1 MCASARPIGTPGF
14 RRVVMLVFC
23 YETYVNCVSPIL
35 AKTYGVSPQT
45 IYEAINRYRAVR
57 LQASWGSWDFALSAG
72 HAHMARYSRDAI
84 RPVNDEIM
92 PLWFAGD
99 RIADSRVEEIVPL
112 RSAQRGAQ
120 ISCVFVP

>member
-1 MCASARPIGTPGF
+1 MARAAEFAQGDDTDIEA
-14 RRVVMLVFC
+14 RI
-23 YETYVNCVSPIL
+23 TY
-35 AKTYGVSPQT
+35 AGV
-45 IYEAINRYRAVR
+45 
-57 LQASWGSWDFALSAG
+57 FALSAG
-72 HAHMARYSRDAI
+72 HAHMARYSRDTI

>member
-1 MCASARPIGTPGF
+1 VARAAEFAQGDDADES
-14 RRVVMLVFC
+14 RVN
-23 YETYVNCVSPIL
+23 YAGDS
-35 AKTYGVSPQT
+35 
-45 IYEAINRYRAVR
+45 
-57 LQASWGSWDFALSAG
+57 ALSAG
-72 HAHMARYSRDAI
+72 HAHMARYSRDTI

-92 PLWFAGD
+92 PPWFAGD